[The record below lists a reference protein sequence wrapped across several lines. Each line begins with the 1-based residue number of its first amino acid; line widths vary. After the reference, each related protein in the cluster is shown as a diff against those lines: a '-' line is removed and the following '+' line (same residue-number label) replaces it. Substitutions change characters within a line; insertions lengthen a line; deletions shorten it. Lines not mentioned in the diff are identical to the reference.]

1 MNIKI
6 IIKCIFQT
14 TCTRPHT
21 HTHTCPR
28 TFTRQLSML
37 TSCTVRYDKH
47 LGGPA
52 LQHKQPSAEKSG
64 IYKKRC
70 SNFRRPAG
78 AAVRCKPVSS
88 QLEPPCAAGA
98 VMMTQRER
106 ELMWTMRKLQL
117 RGLDNQAADAHIN
130 IHTDTWF
137 AEKWG
142 ERLNTKERNKE
153 ASKWWVLWNI
163 LSCSSYLKKKEVL
176 WGFFSHSVLLMNPRA
191 RVV

>member
-1 MNIKI
+1 MH
-6 IIKCIFQT
+6 IKCEYKDNNKVHISNNLHT
-14 TCTRPHT
+14 PT

-52 LQHKQPSAEKSG
+52 LQHKQLSAEKSG

-137 AEKWG
+137 AENWG
-142 ERLNTKERNKE
+142 ERVN
-153 ASKWWVLWNI
+153 
-163 LSCSSYLKKKEVL
+163 KKEIKKPANDECCETL
-176 WGFFSHSVLLMNPRA
+176 YHVLLI
-191 RVV
+191 